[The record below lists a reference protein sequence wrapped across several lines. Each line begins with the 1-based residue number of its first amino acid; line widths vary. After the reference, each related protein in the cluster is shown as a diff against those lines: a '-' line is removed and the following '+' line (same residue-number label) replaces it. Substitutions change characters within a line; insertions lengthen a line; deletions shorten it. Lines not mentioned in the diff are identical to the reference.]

1 MGGCCGKEAGPDA
14 EIYRSAQR
22 SRLPD
27 TEADREA
34 RAAAAAAVSRGRAQL
49 GGDAVFGA
57 SGGRPARCKWWPASS
72 GRPQTHMLPSG
83 SLLPCVAEHTLALLI
98 PPPPPPPPQAE
109 ARQQKWAGTPVG
121 KAALKSVKQVQE
133 ERAAGRPDSKDTVKD
148 WLS

>member
-34 RAAAAAAVSRGRAQL
+34 RAAAAAA
-49 GGDAVFGA
+49 
-57 SGGRPARCKWWPASS
+57 
-72 GRPQTHMLPSG
+72 
-83 SLLPCVAEHTLALLI
+83 
-98 PPPPPPPPQAE
+98 AE